1 MSAKRVFLIFL
12 LLFSASIVRCEPEQ
26 TSENR
31 HVETELSLAN
41 SDELYFI
48 VDIGDKRIDLKAR
61 GIMLRTWKIER
72 VLLWGDPVPSNP
84 VSLMKKTTLFPPKRE
99 EIKPD
104 ETGEES
110 TYELEALEL
119 VDMPSSYR
127 LGLERN
133 IAIYIRPK
141 STGWT
146 SSLKKIGPVIRW
158 YFYHPAKT
166 IWTKANK
173 KPFTVFDII
182 LENKEESKS
191 FYWALS
197 QNSPFIIL
205 PPNNTMP

>member
-1 MSAKRVFLIFL
+1 MLNS
-12 LLFSASIVRCEPEQ
+12 SIPRCENGQ
-26 TSENR
+26 TTADPFL
-31 HVETELSLAN
+31 ETELSLAN
-41 SDELYFI
+41 SAKLYFI

-61 GIMLRTWKIER
+61 GTMLRTWKIER
-72 VLLWGDPVPSNP
+72 ILLWGDPVLSNP

-104 ETGEES
+104 ETAEES
-110 TYELEALEL
+110 TYALEALEL
-119 VDMPSSYR
+119 VDMPSSYT
-127 LGLERN
+127 LSLERN

-146 SSLKKIGPVIRW
+146 SFLKKIGPAIRW
-158 YFYHPAKT
+158 NFYHPAKT
-166 IWTKANK
+166 VWSKANK
-173 KPFTVFDII
+173 KPFTAFDIM

-205 PPNNTMP
+205 PP